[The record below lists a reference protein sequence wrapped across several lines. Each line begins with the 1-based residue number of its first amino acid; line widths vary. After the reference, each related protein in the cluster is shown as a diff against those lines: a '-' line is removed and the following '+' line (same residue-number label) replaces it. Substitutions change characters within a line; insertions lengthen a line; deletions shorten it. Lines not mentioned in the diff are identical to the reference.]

1 MNIPLHPMVVHFP
14 IVLSVL
20 LPVFA
25 VALLWAIQRGRIR
38 ARAWGLPVLI
48 ALTLLV
54 SAFVA
59 TRTGESEE
67 DRVEDVVGENALH
80 AHEDA
85 AERFLVLAAVTL
97 LIAAAGLVP
106 GATGTAARYATT
118 AASVLLLFA
127 GYQTGTAG
135 GELVYRH
142 NAASAYVIDQPE
154 ARVQFTNFNQKKE
167 TEHEDD

>member
-25 VALLWAIQRGRIR
+25 IALLWAIQRDRIR
-38 ARAWGLPVLI
+38 PRAWGLPVLI
-48 ALTLLV
+48 ALTLLI

-59 TRTGESEE
+59 TRTGETEE

-80 AHEDA
+80 AHEEA
-85 AERFLVLAAVTL
+85 GERFLLLAGVTL
-97 LIAAAGLVP
+97 LIAAAGLIP

-127 GYQTGTAG
+127 GYQTGKAG
-135 GELVYRH
+135 GELVYKH
-142 NAASAYVIDQPE
+142 NAASVYVIDHPN
-154 ARVQFTNFNQKKE
+154 ARVQFTNLNQNKE
-167 TEHEDD
+167 TEDEDD